1 MYEEICVITTAIIT
15 INYIWNYIE
24 SILIL
29 YRNFKIRYKEH
40 TSEIKKINL
49 KPNLIKYVSDS
60 NHNINIIIGKY
71 LVIPNS

>member
-1 MYEEICVITTAIIT
+1 MKLYS
-15 INYIWNYIE
+15 NYIE

-40 TSEIKKINL
+40 ISEIKKINL
-49 KPNLIKYVSDS
+49 KSNLIKYVSDS